1 MIPLLIRGAAMAARG
16 LKGAGRGVKSASDWG
31 IEGAREHPVVQ
42 GMANNRLVNNPVT
55 RRMVDNPITR
65 HPAAG
70 AIGGA
75 AGLMG
80 GLALAGGRGVKK
92 TGQVMTG
99 AAGKTQG
106 AWVLILPLLLVVI
119 DILLKKNGIPLDF
132 LWNNPNI
139 LTEALQRIII
149 DGPFWVFLV
158 ILWVVRKPQGKEEW
172 LFPVA
177 LILMGLFTLNFGG
190 WNNWIF
196 FHMLFAAFTF
206 FFLIK
211 GFDSNVPIS
220 QTHWMFLIVFF
231 IDIFGLATLK
241 TLNAGIIAGIIP
253 DFFLN
258 RLIFPIWF
266 FYYLAHIRDS
276 GIKTGITVV
285 IVLFYGTYAGFGY
298 IGTLGPLDIQG
309 LEEELE
315 VAGEVPKTFFSNLG
329 EAIGSWFTGK
339 IQYAVTGKVEENQ
352 YEPLGVYL
360 ENVKSSDPRYY
371 EDEDVIIWGSI
382 KARTLDDPLYIKL
395 GCYVKK
401 EDVEYADKTDPS
413 EPFSVFAFEEQD
425 FACTFGKC
433 CASGPCTD
441 DERSKCKLKKGS
453 NRVRA
458 YADFNFETIA
468 QLKAYFIDKT
478 RQRAMVREGQD
489 IFTEFGIT
497 DTSPA
502 AIYTNGPAEI
512 GMRTSSPLIS
522 VSDEYTVYPSLD
534 FSLKNRE
541 GWEGEITNLKELV
554 LFLPEGIKLKK
565 NNGCNME
572 FEKIVDNE
580 EYCKESCN
588 EFVYRE
594 CMDVE
599 EKDDVCGPARDDCIK
614 VCDSTFDESGEKYTG
629 HALNLE
635 TIKARGELGDFEK
648 AKSFRCRI
656 IPEKGVLGNSPI
668 TTKYFRVKARYNYTV
683 EKAVTVNVKEIP
695 KI

>member
-16 LKGAGRGVKSASDWG
+16 LKGAGRGVKRASDWG

-42 GMANNRLVNNPVT
+42 NVANHPITQGMANH
-55 RRMVDNPITR
+55 PITQR
-65 HPAAG
+65 IARNPAAG

-106 AWVLILPLLLVVI
+106 AWVLILPLLLVVV

-132 LWNNPNI
+132 LWNNPNL

-149 DGPFWVFLV
+149 DGPFWIFLV
-158 ILWVVRKPQGKEEW
+158 IFWIVRKPQGKEEW
-172 LFPVA
+172 LFPAA

-196 FHMLFAAFTF
+196 FHMVFAAFTF

-309 LEEELE
+309 LEEEVEL
-315 VAGEVPKTFFSNLG
+315 AGEVPKTFFGNLG

-339 IQYAVTGKVEENQ
+339 IQYAVFAA
-352 YEPLGVYL
+352 GV
-360 ENVKSSDPRYY
+360 
-371 EDEDVIIWGSI
+371 
-382 KARTLDDPLYIKL
+382 
-395 GCYVKK
+395 
-401 EDVEYADKTDPS
+401 
-413 EPFSVFAFEEQD
+413 
-425 FACTFGKC
+425 
-433 CASGPCTD
+433 
-441 DERSKCKLKKGS
+441 
-453 NRVRA
+453 
-458 YADFNFETIA
+458 
-468 QLKAYFIDKT
+468 
-478 RQRAMVREGQD
+478 
-489 IFTEFGIT
+489 
-497 DTSPA
+497 
-502 AIYTNGPAEI
+502 
-512 GMRTSSPLIS
+512 
-522 VSDEYTVYPSLD
+522 
-534 FSLKNRE
+534 
-541 GWEGEITNLKELV
+541 
-554 LFLPEGIKLKK
+554 
-565 NNGCNME
+565 
-572 FEKIVDNE
+572 
-580 EYCKESCN
+580 
-588 EFVYRE
+588 
-594 CMDVE
+594 
-599 EKDDVCGPARDDCIK
+599 
-614 VCDSTFDESGEKYTG
+614 
-629 HALNLE
+629 
-635 TIKARGELGDFEK
+635 
-648 AKSFRCRI
+648 
-656 IPEKGVLGNSPI
+656 
-668 TTKYFRVKARYNYTV
+668 
-683 EKAVTVNVKEIP
+683 
-695 KI
+695 